1 MGSFQDITSIDDFVF
16 QAYVAQPEVVPVA
29 AVVVLQEIFGV
40 NAHIKAIADNFAKH
54 GYLAVAPSTF
64 HRVKANVNLGYTP
77 ADVDKG
83 KELKAAA
90 EAMQAQVMMDVQ
102 AAIDFADNLMDE
114 GRSAQV
120 SKRGKVGIVGYCWGG
135 LLTWRAACTLNG
147 LSAAVPYYGAGMT
160 VGTELTRQPQCPV
173 LVHFGEQDAS
183 IPMDTVRAFAA
194 ALPAVNVQIYPANHG
209 FNCDHR
215 GVYNPSAAQ
224 LALKRTLDFFT
235 TNLVAS

>member
-16 QAYVAQPEVVPVA
+16 PAYVAQPAVVPVA

-64 HRVKANVNLGYTP
+64 HRVKADVNLGYTP
-77 ADVDKG
+77 ADIDTG

-90 EAMQAQVMMDVQ
+90 EAIAPQVMLDVQ
-102 AAIDFADNLMDE
+102 AAIDFADSLMDE
-114 GRSAQV
+114 ERSAQV

-135 LLTWRAACTLNG
+135 LLTWRAACTLTG

-160 VGTELTRQPQCPV
+160 VGAELARQPRCPV
-173 LVHFGEQDAS
+173 LVHFGEQDIS
-183 IPMDTVRAFAA
+183 IPLDTVRAFAA
-194 ALPAVNVQIYPANHG
+194 AQPAVDVQIDPANHG

-215 GVYNPSAAQ
+215 GAYNAPAAE
-224 LALKRTLDFFT
+224 LASKRTLAFFT
-235 TNLVAS
+235 TNLIAS

>member
-16 QAYVAQPEVVPVA
+16 PAYVAQPDIVPLA

-40 NAHIKAIADNFAKH
+40 NAHIKAVADFYASH

-64 HRVKANVNLGYTP
+64 HRVKADVNLGYTP
-77 ADVDKG
+77 ADIDVG
-83 KELKAAA
+83 KDLKAAA
-90 EAMQAQVMMDVQ
+90 EAIQPQVMMDVQ
-102 AAIDFADNLMDE
+102 AAIDFADTVMDE
-114 GRSAQV
+114 ARSLQV

-135 LLTWRAACTLNG
+135 LLTWRAACTLTG

-160 VGTELTRQPQCPV
+160 VGAERARQPQCPV

-183 IPMDTVRAFAA
+183 IPMDTVKAFISAQ
-194 ALPAVNVQIYPANHG
+194 PDVDVQIYPANHG

-215 GVYNPSAAQ
+215 GAYNATAAK
-224 LALKRTLDFFT
+224 LAQARTLAFFT
-235 TNLVAS
+235 TNLVAT

>member
-16 QAYVAQPEVVPVA
+16 PAYVAQPTIVPVA

-40 NAHIKAIADNFAKH
+40 NAHIKAIADNFARL

-64 HRVKANVNLGYTP
+64 HRVKADVNLGYTS
-77 ADVDKG
+77 ADIDKG

-90 EAMQAQVMMDVQ
+90 EAIAPQLMLDVQ
-102 AAIDFADNLMDE
+102 AAIDFADKLMDE
-114 GRSAQV
+114 KRSAQV

-135 LLTWRAACTLNG
+135 LLTWRAACTLTG

-160 VGTELTRQPQCPV
+160 AGGELARQPQCPV

-183 IPMDTVRAFAA
+183 IPLDTVNAFAA
-194 ALPAVNVQIYPANHG
+194 AQPTVDVQIYPANHG

-215 GVYNPSAAQ
+215 GAYNAPAAE
-224 LALKRTLDFFT
+224 LALKRTLAFFT
-235 TNLVAS
+235 TNLIAT